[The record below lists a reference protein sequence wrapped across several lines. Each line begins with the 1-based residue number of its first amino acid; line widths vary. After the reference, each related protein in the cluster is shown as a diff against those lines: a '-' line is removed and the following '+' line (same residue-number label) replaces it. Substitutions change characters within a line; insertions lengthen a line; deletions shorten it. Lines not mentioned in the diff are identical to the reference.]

1 MPVPVL
7 SGFVE
12 DIQTVRP
19 APYWT
24 DMSAGQLAEA
34 DTRGW
39 IGVLPVAA
47 TEQHGP
53 HLPASTDAD
62 IARAMVAAAVDR
74 LPQDLPATFL
84 PVEEIGWSAEHG
96 DTPGTVSGDP
106 VQLAAKWLAL
116 IDSLRQQGLRK
127 VVIVSSHGGNTPVAD
142 TVIMRAR
149 AELGMLCV
157 ATAWMR
163 FGYPPGLFSD
173 EEIQLGIHGGDI
185 ETSIMLA
192 HCPASVN
199 MDKARDFGSL
209 QHELARSMT
218 HLRAY
223 GPHRF
228 GWMMHD
234 LNQHGVTG
242 NAAAATA
249 DKGRATIEHQA
260 SGFIDLLRDV
270 DRFEPAWLNAD

>member
-1 MPVPVL
+1 MTP
-7 SGFVE
+7 E
-12 DIQTVRP
+12 AI
-19 APYWT
+19 
-24 DMSAGQLAEA
+24 SAAH
-34 DTRGW
+34 TRDW
-39 IGVLPVAA
+39 IAVLPVAA

-62 IARAMVAAAVDR
+62 IARAMVAGCVAR
-74 LPQDLPATFL
+74 LGSDLPASFL

-96 DTPGTVSGDP
+96 DTPGTVSANPDKL
-106 VQLAAKWLAL
+106 VHKWLA
-116 IDSLRQQGLRK
+116 IAACVREQGLRK
-127 VVIVSSHGGNTPVAD
+127 LVIVSSHGGNTPVVD

-157 ATAWMR
+157 GTAWSR
-163 FGYPPGLFSD
+163 FGTPAGLLDDD
-173 EEIQLGIHGGDI
+173 ELRLGIHGGDV

-192 HCPASVN
+192 HCPGLVA
-199 MDKARDFGSL
+199 MDKARDFPSL
-209 QHELARSMT
+209 QHELQQSMM

-234 LNQHGVTG
+234 INSHGVTG

-249 DKGRATIEHQA
+249 AKGKAVIAHQSA
-260 SGFIDLLRDV
+260 GFVELLRDV
-270 DRFEPAWLNAD
+270 QRFQPKWLERN

>member
-1 MPVPVL
+1 
-7 SGFVE
+7 
-12 DIQTVRP
+12 
-19 APYWT
+19 
-24 DMSAGQLAEA
+24 MSAGQLAGA

-62 IARAMVAAAVDR
+62 IARAMVAATVEQ
-74 LPQDLPATFL
+74 LPQDLPVTFL
-84 PVEEIGWSAEHG
+84 PVEEVGWSAEHG

-106 VQLAAKWLAL
+106 NQLAAKWLGIIEGL
-116 IDSLRQQGLRK
+116 KQQGLRK
-127 VVIVSSHGGNTPVAD
+127 AVIVSSHGGNTPVAD

-163 FGYPPGLFSD
+163 FGYPPGLFGED
-173 EEIQLGIHGGDI
+173 EIRFGIHGGDI

-192 HCPASVN
+192 HCPTSVN
-199 MDKARDFGSL
+199 MEEAQDFGSL
-209 QHELARSMT
+209 QRGLARDLT

-234 LNQHGVTG
+234 LNAQGVTG

-249 DKGRATIEHQA
+249 DKGRATIAHQA
-260 SGFIDLLRDV
+260 SGFIELLRDV
-270 DRFEPAWLNAD
+270 DRFEPAWFDAR

>member
-1 MPVPVL
+1 MMQP
-7 SGFVE
+7 S
-12 DIQTVRP
+12 
-19 APYWT
+19 AYWT
-24 DMSAGQLAEA
+24 DMAAETIAAA
-34 DTRGW
+34 DSSSW
-39 IGVLPVAA
+39 IAVLPVAA

-62 IARAMVAAAVDR
+62 IARAMVGACVEQ
-74 LPQDLPATFL
+74 LPAELPATFL
-84 PVEEIGWSAEHG
+84 PVEEVGWSAEHG
-96 DTPGTVSGDP
+96 NTPGTVSAEPGE
-106 VQLAAKWLAL
+106 LAAKWLSIAAGL
-116 IDSLRQQGLRK
+116 KQHGLRK
-127 VVIVSSHGGNTPVAD
+127 LVIVSSHGGNTPVVD

-157 ATAWMR
+157 ATAWSR
-163 FGYPPGLFSD
+163 FGTPPGLFG
-173 EEIQLGIHGGDI
+173 EEEVRLGIHGGDI

-192 HCPASVN
+192 HCLASVN

-209 QHELARSMT
+209 QRELAGSMK

-234 LNQHGVTG
+234 LNRHGVAG

-249 DKGRATIEHQA
+249 AKGRAVIAHQSA
-260 SGFIDLLRDV
+260 GFIELIEDV
-270 DRFEPAWLNAD
+270 HRFEPGWFSGS

>member
-24 DMSAGQLAEA
+24 DMSAAQLAEA

-62 IARAMVAAAVDR
+62 IARAMVAATVEQ
-74 LPQDLPATFL
+74 LPHELPATFL
-84 PVEEIGWSAEHG
+84 PVEEVGWSAEHG

-106 VQLAAKWLAL
+106 VQLAAKWLG
-116 IDSLRQQGLRK
+116 SHRGPQSSKGLRK
-127 VVIVSSHGGNTPVAD
+127 AVIVSSHGGNTPVAD

-157 ATAWMR
+157 AT
-163 FGYPPGLFSD
+163 
-173 EEIQLGIHGGDI
+173 
-185 ETSIMLA
+185 
-192 HCPASVN
+192 SV
-199 MDKARDFGSL
+199 DAVRLSAGAV
-209 QHELARSMT
+209 QR
-218 HLRAY
+218 R
-223 GPHRF
+223 
-228 GWMMHD
+228 
-234 LNQHGVTG
+234 
-242 NAAAATA
+242 
-249 DKGRATIEHQA
+249 
-260 SGFIDLLRDV
+260 
-270 DRFEPAWLNAD
+270 

>member
-1 MPVPVL
+1 MAQSV
-7 SGFVE
+7 VE
-12 DIQTVRP
+12 T
-19 APYWT
+19 
-24 DMSAGQLAEA
+24 A
-34 DTRGW
+34 DTSDW
-39 IGVLPVAA
+39 IAVLPVAA

-62 IARAMVAAAVDR
+62 IARAMVAACILQ
-74 LPQDLPATFL
+74 LPPELPATFL

-96 DTPGTVSGDP
+96 DTPGTVSAEPGEL
-106 VQLAAKWLAL
+106 VEKWLSTAEGL
-116 IDSLRQQGLRK
+116 KQQGLRK
-127 VVIVSSHGGNTPVAD
+127 LVIVSSHGGNTPVVD

-157 ATAWMR
+157 ATAWSR
-163 FGYPPGLFSD
+163 FGTPPGLFSED
-173 EEIQLGIHGGDI
+173 EVRLGIHGGDI

-192 HCPASVN
+192 HCPASVK
-199 MDKARDFGSL
+199 MDKALDFSSL
-209 QHELARSMT
+209 QQQLAGSMK

-234 LNQHGVTG
+234 LNRHGVTG

-249 DKGRATIEHQA
+249 DKGRAVIAHQSA
-260 SGFIDLLRDV
+260 GFIELLEDV
-270 DRFEPAWLNAD
+270 HRFKPGWTTC

>member
-1 MPVPVL
+1 M
-7 SGFVE
+7 
-12 DIQTVRP
+12 T
-19 APYWT
+19 
-24 DMSAGQLAEA
+24 AEA
-34 DTRGW
+34 IAASDTGGW
-39 IGVLPVAA
+39 IAVLPVAA

-62 IARAMVAAAVDR
+62 IARAMIAACIEQ
-74 LPQDLPATFL
+74 LPDNLSVTFL

-96 DTPGTVSGDP
+96 DSPGTVSADP
-106 VQLAAKWLAL
+106 ADLADKWFSIAANLKAH
-116 IDSLRQQGLRK
+116 GLRK
-127 VVIVSSHGGNTPVAD
+127 LVIVSSHGGNTTVVD

-157 ATAWMR
+157 ATAWSR
-163 FGYPPGLFSD
+163 FGTPAGLFSD
-173 EEIQLGIHGGDI
+173 EEIRFGIHGGDI
-185 ETSIMLA
+185 ETSIMLT

-199 MDKARDFGSL
+199 MEKAEDFGSL
-209 QHELARSMT
+209 QRKLAGSMT

-234 LNQHGVTG
+234 LNAAGVAG

-249 DKGRATIEHQA
+249 DKGRAVIAHQ
-260 SGFIDLLRDV
+260 SGGFIELLRDV
-270 DRFEPAWLNAD
+270 DRLEPDWFSGN